1 VDEVEVVGEGVVYL
15 SYSNATLPIHH
26 IDLTLTHRQ
35 FIYFSHSFISPYSIV
50 RLRSLPTTVHRAL
63 ISISKFLF
71 IAIQGMIRGCPA
83 IPYRASK
90 HVSMLALKDNQ
101 ILVENDLVSF
111 PVSLRDDESMFL
123 VSDCPVQTSLIP
135 LAIST
140 AIETHSCLA

>member
-1 VDEVEVVGEGVVYL
+1 
-15 SYSNATLPIHH
+15 
-26 IDLTLTHRQ
+26 
-35 FIYFSHSFISPYSIV
+35 
-50 RLRSLPTTVHRAL
+50 
-63 ISISKFLF
+63 
-71 IAIQGMIRGCPA
+71 MIRGCPA